1 MRAARLPRPTYADVM
16 STLAVVLALG
26 TGTAYAAGLGPNAVK
41 SRNIATNAVTQRHIA
56 DNAVRPPDLAAGAVG
71 SRAIQ
76 DDGVGAD
83 DLAAGSV
90 GSGAVRDQSLQSNDL
105 DADSVGGS
113 ELKAGSVDSSII
125 ADGSIQAGDV
135 EEGAIS
141 STRMTTGV
149 RNLLFNAGVVAVN
162 KTFPDITVGNGS
174 WPGGA
179 PSSGAP
185 MSASWT
191 QPASTL
197 DVVSGF
203 ARVEYPEACSA
214 SGGTSRGFDLKIAD
228 ASGRVISASSA
239 QRTDGTN
246 YNGNGFW
253 AEQADLPG
261 VTFRAPT
268 SVDLAEDPD
277 DFVDYVHFP
286 FELAETVTGSSAAD
300 REVHVFLKRS
310 SSACSPVL
318 TGARIVVYRYTLPG

>member
-1 MRAARLPRPTYADVM
+1 MRAPRLPGPTYANVM

-41 SRNIATNAVTQRHIA
+41 SRNIATNAVTQRHVA
-56 DNAVRPPDLAAGAVG
+56 DNAVRPPDLATGSVG
-71 SRAIQ
+71 SRAVQ
-76 DDGVGAD
+76 DGAVGAD
-83 DLAAGSV
+83 DLAA
-90 GSGAVRDQSLQSNDL
+90 
-105 DADSVGGS
+105 DAVGGS
-113 ELKAGSVDSSII
+113 ELKASSV
-125 ADGSIQAGDV
+125 DGSIIEDESIGAVDV
-135 EEGAIS
+135 APGAIS
-141 STRMTTGV
+141 SARMTSGV
-149 RNLLFNAGVVAVN
+149 NRLLKDAGVVAVN

-179 PSSGAP
+179 PSSGAQ

-228 ASGRVISASSA
+228 ASGRVISASSP

-286 FELAETVTGSSAAD
+286 FELAETVTGGSTAA

-318 TGARIVVYRYTLPG
+318 TGSRIVVYRYTLPG